1 MLFDV
6 AIVVFSPLG
15 FVFASSFVNSL

>member
-6 AIVVFSPLG
+6 AIVVFNPLG
-15 FVFASSFVNSL
+15 FVFAYSFVNSL